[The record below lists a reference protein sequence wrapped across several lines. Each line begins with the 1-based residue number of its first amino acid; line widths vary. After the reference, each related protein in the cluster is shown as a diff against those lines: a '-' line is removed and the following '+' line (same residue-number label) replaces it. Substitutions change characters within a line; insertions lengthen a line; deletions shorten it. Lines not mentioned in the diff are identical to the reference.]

1 MDGNRVK
8 ALARMLLADV
18 LAVGSAVT
26 AGPVLTPEQEARIL
40 DALEARVRDLL
51 ADHYHDSDED
61 VAARFRKEHPELFT
75 GSLQDRD
82 RAVRRHP
89 K

>member
-8 ALARMLLADV
+8 ALARILLADV
-18 LAVGSAVT
+18 LTVGSAVT
-26 AGPVLTPEQEARIL
+26 AGPVVTPEQETSIL

-51 ADHYHDSDED
+51 TDHGHESDAD
-61 VAARFRKEHPELFT
+61 VAARFRREHPELFT
-75 GSLQDRD
+75 GSLQERD
-82 RAVRRHP
+82 RAARGRR